1 MESFNSQ
8 SGHDPQVENQCSRK
22 KRVSFS
28 HQIKRG
34 ASSKPLEEPSGLQE
48 SPDSAIYFPTR
59 TNPTPLPQPGREE
72 LGFVFPDSSLFI
84 LKESHISQSDPKLTV
99 QSGMTTI
106 KRPILLALPPKG
118 WDYRRTPPRLVLQC
132 WGREA
137 GVFVLGKQALY
148 QLSYTLSPSAS
159 GCSYDVHT
167 WAYTTSQPA
176 LPQIPSQ

>member
-1 MESFNSQ
+1 MFSSGLRQPLRMESFNSQ

-84 LKESHISQSDPKLTV
+84 LKYRYCNHSIYMGTKWYRVLFNFEKL
-99 QSGMTTI
+99 
-106 KRPILLALPPKG
+106 KFPNENLLT
-118 WDYRRTPPRLVLQC
+118 Y
-132 WGREA
+132 
-137 GVFVLGKQALY
+137 FM
-148 QLSYTLSPSAS
+148 
-159 GCSYDVHT
+159 
-167 WAYTTSQPA
+167 
-176 LPQIPSQ
+176 I